1 MIFIDSSVVYNAL
14 VKTELT
20 PLAER
25 GLRGKRSVGKVRKLL
40 QKDEEFR
47 TKAVEYLAGILAFL
61 LHMEHLLGL
70 CFSP

>member
-25 GLRGKRSVGKVRKLL
+25 VFEEKRALEMFGSSSKRTRSSELRQSNTSQGFWL
-40 QKDEEFR
+40 
-47 TKAVEYLAGILAFL
+47 
-61 LHMEHLLGL
+61 
-70 CFSP
+70 FSFI